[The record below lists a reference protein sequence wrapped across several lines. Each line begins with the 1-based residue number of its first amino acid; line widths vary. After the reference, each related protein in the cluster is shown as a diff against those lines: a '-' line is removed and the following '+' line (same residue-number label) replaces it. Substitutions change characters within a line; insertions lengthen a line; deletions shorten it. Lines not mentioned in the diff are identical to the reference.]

1 MSDHWAT
8 SSCQRTAI
16 QFALFYPYFDPRVSG
31 KLSNLEE
38 DGEVRIYKYDG
49 GGNKSQWWCCSKSSA
64 LCRLMLIIHDTEA
77 DVICDNRNAFFV
89 IYHLSITMLCV
100 FDRQGI
106 LINAVFIEYGHL
118 CGASALMYLF
128 FQPVKLHVTF
138 ARSRTQTRGRARS
151 NQVFVDPTMARIH
164 LNISDRSM
172 SRCSN
177 VLLSPER
184 VNVTN
189 NNA

>member
-1 MSDHWAT
+1 MQTDAHII
-8 SSCQRTAI
+8 I
-16 QFALFYPYFDPRVSG
+16 Q
-31 KLSNLEE
+31 K
-38 DGEVRIYKYDG
+38 
-49 GGNKSQWWCCSKSSA
+49 Q
-64 LCRLMLIIHDTEA
+64 M
-77 DVICDNRNAFFV
+77 CDNRNAFFV

-118 CGASALMYLF
+118 CGASESIYLF
-128 FQPVKLHVTF
+128 YQPVKLYVTF

-151 NQVFVDPTMARIH
+151 NQVFVYPTMDRNIH
-164 LNISDRSM
+164 LTSVTDRSM

-189 NNA
+189 KQTNNAA